1 MEFQQPAIIAEALA
15 QSAVHGIYM
24 RKLFVPAEEAAKERS
39 GEPSKSMVQLLDD
52 IHADEQLREAPKW
65 SDGNKL
71 RDGIIGR
78 GGERMLSYVSQ
89 YRVESSELEQKTAEM
104 INAAAYFTAGA
115 QRHDRMIKYD
125 FYYM

>member
-1 MEFQQPAIIAEALA
+1 
-15 QSAVHGIYM
+15 M
-24 RKLFVPAEEAAKERS
+24 RELFLPAEKAAEKRN
-39 GEPSKSMVQLLDD
+39 GEMSKSIVQLLDD
-52 IHADEQLREAPKW
+52 IHADPQLGEAPRW

-78 GGERMLSYVSQ
+78 AADRMVHHVSQ
-89 YRVESSELEQKTAEM
+89 FHVKPEELEIKTAEM

-115 QRHDRMIKYD
+115 QRPDKIIKYD